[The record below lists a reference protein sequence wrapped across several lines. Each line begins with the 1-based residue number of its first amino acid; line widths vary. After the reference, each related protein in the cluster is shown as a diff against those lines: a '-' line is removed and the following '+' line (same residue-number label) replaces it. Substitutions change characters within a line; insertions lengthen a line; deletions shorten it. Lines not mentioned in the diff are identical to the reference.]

1 MRMLWLG
8 GGVLLGF
15 QTGYA
20 LLNAESGEQTQL
32 ASMPKGTPPA
42 AVELASG
49 EVLVSLEGHS
59 QIFSE
64 PPAALLPWRA
74 PSVPDPACKVA
85 ACVCWSGRS
94 RCILEA
100 TGDRAACQ
108 RVLGGAITEHQASV
122 WGYAVQS

>member
-1 MRMLWLG
+1 MAHSPLRMLWLG

-64 PPAALLPWRA
+64 PPATPLPWGT
-74 PSVPDPACKVA
+74 PSRPDPTCRLA
-85 ACVCWSGRS
+85 ACVS
-94 RCILEA
+94 
-100 TGDRAACQ
+100 
-108 RVLGGAITEHQASV
+108 
-122 WGYAVQS
+122 